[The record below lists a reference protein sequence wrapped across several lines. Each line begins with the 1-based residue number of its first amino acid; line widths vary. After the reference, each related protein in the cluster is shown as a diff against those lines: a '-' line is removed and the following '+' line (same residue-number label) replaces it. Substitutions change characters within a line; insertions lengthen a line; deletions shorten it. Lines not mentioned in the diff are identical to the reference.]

1 MEPVPAL
8 PLISSHDEAFTVLV
22 VENSYKRWAK
32 EFKEGKKGKDKK
44 IKGGKYTSTAKGQ
57 NKWGGWSKIG
67 LAVFKEYVTMNK
79 AARMEP
85 TTHITEKTCLGRLRV
100 KNSIVCND
108 YKAQSELA
116 RSNKRKRDHGVEEA
130 SEYEDREFPTY
141 DDAHILSLSSD
152 EEDCSDSDN
161 PKTYCK

>member
-1 MEPVPAL
+1 
-8 PLISSHDEAFTVLV
+8 
-22 VENSYKRWAK
+22 
-32 EFKEGKKGKDKK
+32 
-44 IKGGKYTSTAKGQ
+44 
-57 NKWGGWSKIG
+57 
-67 LAVFKEYVTMNK
+67 
-79 AARMEP
+79 MEP

-100 KNSIVCND
+100 KNNIVCND

-116 RSNKRKRDHGVEEA
+116 RSNKRKRDRGVEEA